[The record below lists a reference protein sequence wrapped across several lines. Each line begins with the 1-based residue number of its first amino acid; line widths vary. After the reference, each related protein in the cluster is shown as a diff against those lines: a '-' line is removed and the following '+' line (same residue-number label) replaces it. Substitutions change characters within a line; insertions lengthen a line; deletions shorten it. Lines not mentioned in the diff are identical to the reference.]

1 MISFAP
7 LRHFCESRNT
17 KSHQYINLKLKSID
31 NLISPFLVLL
41 LFLLSCSN
49 NQQETNSILSKPV
62 MAEVL
67 AEMELAQAAYKYQNI
82 SQRFDI
88 HFMFEEIYKKNKV
101 TKEEFN
107 TSLKFYSSSPKEMD
121 DIYNETIELLTKK
134 QADAIGK

>member
-1 MISFAP
+1 
-7 LRHFCESRNT
+7 
-17 KSHQYINLKLKSID
+17 
-31 NLISPFLVLL
+31 
-41 LFLLSCSN
+41 
-49 NQQETNSILSKPV
+49 

-88 HFMFEEIYKKNKV
+88 NFMFDEIYKKNKV

-107 TSLKFYSSSPKEMD
+107 TSLKFYSTSPKEMD
-121 DIYNETIELLTKK
+121 DIYNETIELLTHK

>member
-1 MISFAP
+1 
-7 LRHFCESRNT
+7 
-17 KSHQYINLKLKSID
+17 
-31 NLISPFLVLL
+31 
-41 LFLLSCSN
+41 
-49 NQQETNSILSKPV
+49 